1 MSTPLSITLNGVN
14 NLAST
19 IQTLFTAPLTGN
31 GVLID
36 AFTAT
41 NTSDINASYTAYITA
56 ATGTVENPQRPDQ
69 IVVHGE
75 QDLGG
80 GLTNQLI
87 PPGGRLSME
96 TTAADSI
103 YFTVTGRIV

>member
-1 MSTPLSITLNGVN
+1 MSTPTLLILNEANSLS
-14 NLAST
+14 ST
-19 IQTLFTAPLTGN
+19 IQTLFVAPLTGN
-31 GVLID
+31 GILID
-36 AFTAT
+36 AFTAA
-41 NTSDINASYTAYITA
+41 NNSDINASYMAYISA
-56 ATGTVENPQRPDQ
+56 PTGDIENPQRPDQ